1 MRPSIRA
8 AGIGMRRGWHEFVI
22 GLRSPS
28 DQGFYIGM
36 GAGAVALLWFAD
48 GPLEG
53 TALTA
58 PQVALPGLLAG
69 ILVFT
74 IVIGPAYA
82 LALER
87 EDGTLLRSRM
97 APHGLVGYL
106 TGVATLTV
114 VSLAPLLVV
123 VLGGTALLLPGTIP
137 GGAGRW
143 LVLILTALLGILA
156 SLPLGFVIGS
166 VVRRLQQVTTWGML
180 PIVGLAWISGI
191 FGSMDDLWGWVQGL
205 AQMFPLYW
213 LGHLMRAVLLGDPA
227 VGGELGGEW
236 RIALGIAVL
245 LAWAVIGTG
254 LAGLLVRRMARRQ
267 SGAAVAEAREQS
279 AMQFVR

>member
-1 MRPSIRA
+1 MHPAIRA
-8 AGIGMRRGWHEFVI
+8 AGIGARRGWHEFVI

-28 DQGFYIGM
+28 DQGFYLGM
-36 GAGAVALLWFAD
+36 GAGAVALLWFAERS
-48 GPLEG
+48 LEG
-53 TALTA
+53 TVLTA
-58 PQVALPGLLAG
+58 AQVALPGLLAG
-69 ILVFT
+69 LLVFT

-106 TGVATLTV
+106 TGIATLTII
-114 VSLAPLLVV
+114 SLVPLLVV
-123 VLGGTALLLPGTIP
+123 VLGGTAVLLPGTIP
-137 GGAGRW
+137 GGPGRW
-143 LVLILTALLGILA
+143 LLLVLIALLGILA

-166 VVRRLQQVTTWGML
+166 VVHRLQQVTTWGML

-205 AQMFPLYW
+205 AQVFPLYW
-213 LGHLMRAVLLGDPA
+213 LGHLMRAVLLGDPV
-227 VGGELGGEW
+227 VGAELGGEW
-236 RIALGIAVL
+236 RVALGVVVL
-245 LAWAVIGTG
+245 IAWAVVGTG
-254 LAGLLVRRMARRQ
+254 LASLLVRRMARRQ

-279 AMQFVR
+279 AMQLVR